1 MACSA
6 CERFGIQKQP
16 NLGALAQQGL
26 PVLPIPKQVNPKTI
40 MLVLGVSVAVIALA
54 GWLYYTRKGG

>member
-6 CERFGIQKQP
+6 CERFGIRQP
-16 NLGALAQQGL
+16 SLGALGQQGL

-54 GWLYYTRKGG
+54 GWFYHTRKES